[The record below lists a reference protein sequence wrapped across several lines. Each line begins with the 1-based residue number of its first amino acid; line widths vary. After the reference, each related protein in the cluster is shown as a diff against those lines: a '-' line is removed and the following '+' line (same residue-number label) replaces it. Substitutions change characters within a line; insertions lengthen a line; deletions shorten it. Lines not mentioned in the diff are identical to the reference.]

1 MKALFLLLGLSCG
14 CYLGFYIPRL
24 ISIYIGLLSLTI
36 CLFSLFKKQG
46 GYFIVPFCIGLLL
59 NLIKIMPTFQ
69 EGTFSLLII
78 QRKENYVIATNFIH
92 RFYIIDKG
100 NNFEVGDFIKSSGN
114 VKELLITT
122 YEGKF
127 SFKDYLARLGVRSEF
142 GPKNFEYIFKN
153 PIRIKTIEDIF
164 LSSFASDEKA
174 LLSSLLFSRKDHD
187 NSLISSFDSLS
198 LLYLIST
205 SGFLYSFIVRIF
217 DSIVSRLCKEKTKEI
232 IVLIFSI
239 VIFFFCKSKIGC
251 LRILLLRIFSLF
263 ARIRKMKFNYLEK
276 ISLVGCLVA
285 FIDLHNVLQTG
296 FILGFGLSISLFL
309 LRPMIAKFKKWPRRM
324 ITFIFIRIFIFPFQ
338 LQFGNGDSHVFSF
351 IFFYVFYP
359 FVLILY
365 LLGMFSLFFYPLNS
379 PIKYMVLIIR
389 KLLEYVSKVDFVIS
403 FRQISQEEMLTY
415 FIVFA
420 VIFILIDYKEQL
432 VRNWIIGIYSFSII
446 LSYIPLINYVSKE
459 VCFINV
465 GQGDSILIRDRN
477 KSILIDTGGNLS
489 FDMAS
494 DVLIPFLRR
503 KRIYKLDALIL
514 THGDFDH
521 DGAKESLLSK
531 LNVGSVLDNKE
542 DFPYSVG
549 SIRLE
554 NLNTYNLEGE
564 NESSLALYSE
574 FLNKKWLF
582 MGDTPKEVELNII
595 RDNPNL
601 SCDILKVGHHGSKT
615 SSCEAFLDQIKPTEA
630 IISCGEKNKYGHPN
644 KEVIDRLNSRKI
656 KIRRTDK
663 EGSIC
668 YFGFA

>member
-46 GYFIVPFCIGLLL
+46 GYFIVPFCLGLLL
-59 NLIKIMPTFQ
+59 NLIKIDPAFG

-78 QRKENYVIATNFIH
+78 QRKENYVIATDFIH
-92 RFYIIDKG
+92 RFYVVDKG
-100 NNFEVGDFIKSSGN
+100 NNYEVGDLIKASGR

-127 SFKDYLARLGVRSEF
+127 SFKDYLASFGVRAELS
-142 GPKNFEYIFKN
+142 PKNFEYIFKN
-153 PIRIKTIEDIF
+153 PIRIKMTEDIF
-164 LSSFASDEKA
+164 LSNFGNDEKA
-174 LLSSLLFSRKDHD
+174 LLSSLLFSRKDYD
-187 NSLISSFDSLS
+187 NPLISAFDSLS

-217 DSIVSRLCKEKTKEI
+217 DWIFSRLCKDKTKEI
-232 IVLIFSI
+232 IVSLLSI
-239 VIFFFCKSKIGC
+239 IIFFFCKSKIGC
-251 LRILLLRIFSLF
+251 LRILLLRILSLMT
-263 ARIRKMKFNYLEK
+263 RKRKIRLNYLEK
-276 ISLVGCLVA
+276 ISLVGCFVA
-285 FIDLHNVLQTG
+285 LIDFHYVLQTG

-309 LRPMIAKFKKWPRRM
+309 LCPMIAKFKKWPRRM
-324 ITFIFIRIFIFPFQ
+324 ITFVFIRIFIFPFQ
-338 LQFGNGDSHVFSF
+338 LQFNNGNFHVFSF

-359 FVLILY
+359 FVSILY
-365 LLGMFSLFFYPLNS
+365 LLGMFSLFFYPLS
-379 PIKYMVLIIR
+379 ASIKWLVFVIR
-389 KLLEYVSKVDFVIS
+389 KLLEYVSRVNFVIP

-432 VRNWIIGIYSFSII
+432 IRNWILGIYSFSII
-446 LSYIPLINYVSKE
+446 LSYIPVVNYISKE

-465 GQGDSILIRDRN
+465 GQGDSILIRDKD

-503 KRIYKLDALIL
+503 KRVYGLDALIL

-521 DGAKESLLSK
+521 DGAKDSLLK
-531 LNVGSVLDNKE
+531 HFNVGSVLDKKNQ
-542 DFPYSVG
+542 FPYSLG

-554 NLNTYNLEGE
+554 NLNIYNLEGE
-564 NESSLALYSE
+564 NESSLALYAE
-574 FLNKKWLF
+574 FMNKKWLF
-582 MGDTPKEVELNII
+582 MGDAPKELELNII
-595 RDNPNL
+595 KDNPNL
-601 SCDILKVGHHGSKT
+601 SCDILKAGHHGSKT
-615 SSCEAFLDQIKPTEA
+615 STCEEFLDKVKPAEV
-630 IISCGEKNKYGHPN
+630 IISCGEKNRYGHPN
-644 KEVIDRLNSRKI
+644 KEVIDRLTSRNIKI
-656 KIRRTDK
+656 KRTDK